1 MSLSQETAT
10 ATPATSS
17 NAAQGVTIKLEHFEG
32 PMDLLLYLIQSQEMD
47 ISTVS
52 ISKVT
57 DQYLGALRVIQEFN
71 NDRFFDIASEYLVMA
86 ATLILWK
93 SKSLMPEEQ
102 NKSDLTEEIALPMT
116 QDELVRRLQERQ
128 RFLEIAS
135 QIATNPL
142 LDHDVFVRTNIR
154 PPVEKVWKTMNMT
167 SLATTYQD
175 VLVRERRRSRVIMKK
190 ETVSLA
196 GKIQQFGKQLQL
208 HQVTAMKDLIND
220 VEVRGE
226 WVVTFLA
233 SLELARLKRVQVY
246 QEDTYQPIFVELID
260 TMFNFDMDLASGFD
274 DPAAPAKT
282 PISEPSIDKEPT
294 Q

>member
-1 MSLSQETAT
+1 
-10 ATPATSS
+10 
-17 NAAQGVTIKLEHFEG
+17 
-32 PMDLLLYLIQSQEMD
+32 
-47 ISTVS
+47 
-52 ISKVT
+52 
-57 DQYLGALRVIQEFN
+57 
-71 NDRFFDIASEYLVMA
+71 
-86 ATLILWK
+86 
-93 SKSLMPEEQ
+93 
-102 NKSDLTEEIALPMT
+102 
-116 QDELVRRLQERQ
+116 
-128 RFLEIAS
+128 
-135 QIATNPL
+135 
-142 LDHDVFVRTNIR
+142 
-154 PPVEKVWKTMNMT
+154 MNMT